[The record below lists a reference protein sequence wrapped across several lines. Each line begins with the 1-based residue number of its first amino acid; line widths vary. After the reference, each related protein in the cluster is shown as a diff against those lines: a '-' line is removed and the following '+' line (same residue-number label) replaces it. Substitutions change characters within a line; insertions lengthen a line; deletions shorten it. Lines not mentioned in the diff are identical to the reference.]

1 VLAAFA
7 IGAIAFVTALRPVE
21 AELENHV
28 FTSRADRIRLVVPRG
43 WRESDAP
50 SYPGVL
56 LWLMRP
62 DTKIVL
68 TAEPFTRAL
77 YCSWPI
83 TCRTS
88 HEVNTVEA
96 KLACALRQKLVDE
109 GMHIAP
115 IQEGPKENE
124 EAGLASVWFDYD
136 DGKHFMRQAVAL
148 GEDRAF
154 SLVMESSSAE
164 VRNSQIRAF
173 EQTLRTLRPL
183 TEAELGAPPAP
194 GTSLVAPGNDAGV
207 ADAAA
212 VIIGDGGRIAAATGS
227 ATAAAG
233 SGAGSGAP
241 SPAPYPS
248 APAAKINPIGPCTK

>member
-1 VLAAFA
+1 MITAFA

-50 SYPGVL
+50 SYPGML

-88 HEVNTVEA
+88 HEVKTVEA
-96 KLACALRQKLVDE
+96 KLACALRQKLVDA
-109 GMHIAP
+109 GMHIGA

-124 EAGLASVWFDYD
+124 AAGLASVWFDYD

-194 GTSLVAPGNDAGV
+194 GTSLAAPGNDAGV
-207 ADAAA
+207 AAA
-212 VIIGDGGRIAAATGS
+212 VVVGDGGTIASATGS
-227 ATAAAG
+227 AAAALG

-248 APAAKINPIGPCTK
+248 APAAKINPIGSCTK

>member
-1 VLAAFA
+1 MRSVSRRRLLALTAFA
-7 IGAIAFVTALRPVE
+7 IGAFAFIYAIRPVE
-21 AELENHV
+21 AELENNV

-50 SYPGVL
+50 SYPGML
-56 LWLMRP
+56 LWMMRP
-62 DTKIVL
+62 DTTMVL

-88 HEVNTVEA
+88 HEVNTTEA

-109 GMHIAP
+109 RMHIGP
-115 IQEGPKENE
+115 VQEGPRENE
-124 EAGLASVWFDYD
+124 AAGLPSVWFDYD
-136 DGKHFMRQAVAL
+136 DGKHFLRQAVAL

-154 SLVMESSSAE
+154 SLVLETSSAE
-164 VRNSQIRAF
+164 ARNGQVRAF

-194 GTSLVAPGNDAGV
+194 GTTLAAPGSDAGV
-207 ADAAA
+207 ADSAA
-212 VIIGDGGRIAAATGS
+212 VVAASPPTPSGS
-227 ATAAAG
+227 T
-233 SGAGSGAP
+233 
-241 SPAPYPS
+241 
-248 APAAKINPIGPCTK
+248 PAAKINPIGPCTR

>member
-1 VLAAFA
+1 MAFA
-7 IGAIAFVTALRPVE
+7 VGAMALVIAVHPVE
-21 AELENHV
+21 AELDNHV

-62 DTKIVL
+62 ETKIVL

-83 TCRTS
+83 TCRAS
-88 HEVNTVEA
+88 HEVSSLEA

-109 GMHIAP
+109 KMHIGP
-115 IQEGPKENE
+115 IQAGPKENE
-124 EAGLASVWFDYD
+124 AAGLPSVWFDYD

-148 GEDRAF
+148 GADRAF

-164 VRNSQIRAF
+164 IRNSQVRAF
-173 EQTLRTLRPL
+173 VQTLRTLRPL

-194 GTSLVAPGNDAGV
+194 GTALAPGDAGLT
-207 ADAAA
+207 DASLTDGG
-212 VIIGDGGRIAAATGS
+212 VTGDGGV
-227 ATAAAG
+227 
-233 SGAGSGAP
+233 P
-241 SPAPYPS
+241 SPAAYVSPP
-248 APAAKINPIGPCTK
+248 PAKIDPIGPCTQ